1 MKTRATVGLSM
12 LIILFS
18 SAFVALERD
27 TVFAETAVTG
37 HDVDLASAQRIIAAA
52 LKKAEALD
60 TKMNITVLGVGGQ
73 LKAFARMDGAYL
85 GSIDISAK
93 KAKTARYFD
102 MPSEVLGS
110 LSQPGGPLYGIELSN
125 DGLITFAG
133 GIPLK
138 NKNDEVIGAIGVS
151 GSSVENDQAV
161 AQAGADAL

>member
-1 MKTRATVGLSM
+1 MKTRTTVGLTI

-18 SAFVALERD
+18 SAFVAFDRD
-27 TVFAETAVTG
+27 AVFAETSVTG
-37 HDVDLASAQRIIAAA
+37 HDIDLASAQRVIAVA
-52 LKKAEALD
+52 LEKAKALD

-110 LSQPGGPLYGIELSN
+110 LAQPGGPLYGIELSN

-133 GIPLK
+133 GIPLM
-138 NKNDEVIGAIGVS
+138 NKNGEVIGAIGVS

-161 AQAGADAL
+161 AEAGANAL